1 MISSQKGRGF
11 TFVELVAAIAVM
23 AITIV
28 PAMQYF
34 TESMTLRRE
43 LERERVMVLLAT
55 QLVESQMAVV
65 NSSFTTTQYV
75 DTFASQGQP
84 DIAYEITRSDLPA
97 EGGIPNLLMAISVR
111 VWSDDNNNLVLDAN
125 EAKVDLH
132 TKMARSV
139 ES

>member
-1 MISSQKGRGF
+1 
-11 TFVELVAAIAVM
+11 
-23 AITIV
+23 
-28 PAMQYF
+28 
-34 TESMTLRRE
+34 
-43 LERERVMVLLAT
+43 
-55 QLVESQMAVV
+55 
-65 NSSFTTTQYV
+65 SSFTTTQYV